1 VIHCSDVSLSFFQT
15 NLGVIIFW
23 PLYSSLVVNLVWK
36 TAVPMVSRAQTN
48 ETDASG
54 FFGYISG
61 NIEKVF

>member
-1 VIHCSDVSLSFFQT
+1 
-15 NLGVIIFW
+15 
-23 PLYSSLVVNLVWK
+23 VWK